1 MSGFIDDLI
10 DLGSSIFGGDGLG
23 STLAR
28 TALAGYALKQVTG
41 SVTSQDSA
49 TTTNTTDAAKVD
61 PGVKQQSD
69 ASTTNTIPVVYG
81 SGFVGGKVFDAYMT
95 TDNTTMYFALAICEV
110 TGQYAING
118 EFLNK
123 IKFDAVYWN
132 NSRVIFDI
140 DHTTVL
146 NLYDEKSG
154 NTQEL
159 GGMADT
165 SGGLIKIWLYNS
177 GSQYSTI
184 TTDNWS
190 PGSPY
195 PSGQAYAYNVM
206 PNWTPQHTCNNLV
219 FAIVKVVY
227 NKDKNI
233 TGLGDLKFHINNP
246 MTNPGDVIYDYMT
259 NTRYGAGIAPE
270 GIYSS

>member
-1 MSGFIDDLI
+1 MSGFIDDII
-10 DLGSSIFGGDGLG
+10 DIGSSVFGGDGLG
-23 STLAR
+23 ATLAR

-41 SVTSQDSA
+41 SVTSSDAA
-49 TTTNTTDAAKVD
+49 TTTDTTDAAKVD

-81 SGFVGGKVFDAYMT
+81 SAFVGGKVFDAYMT
-95 TDNTTMYFALAICEV
+95 TDNTTMYFALALSEV
-110 TGQYAING
+110 TGRYALNG
-118 EFLNK
+118 ESLGR

-132 NSRVIFDI
+132 NSRVVFDT

-146 NLYDEKSG
+146 KLYDEKSQT
-154 NTQEL
+154 TQEL
-159 GGMADT
+159 GGTVDA
-165 SGGLIKIWLYNS
+165 SGGLIKIWLYNQ
-177 GSQYSTI
+177 GSLYSTI
-184 TTDNWS
+184 TTDRWS
-190 PGSPY
+190 PGTSY

-206 PNWTPQHTCNNLV
+206 PNWTTSHKCENLV

-233 TGLGDLKFHINNP
+233 TGLGDLKFRITNP

-259 NTRYGAGIAPE
+259 NTRYGAGILPE
-270 GIYSS
+270 GIYS